1 MFNRHTALASAL
13 LLGLAACSGDSVSP
27 TALSADRAVAQDA
40 ASGGTVVVTES
51 DISRQA
57 EDTPPLRN
65 WVLYT
70 RLAGNGAFVTGPG
83 TPPLGVGSI
92 SLTTPTPADKVQLFN
107 FDHIGTKLA
116 DVRSMSYSTYRTT
129 GTAEQV
135 TAINVVIDFNGPGTD
150 GGFSTLVFEPVYNPD
165 QGAVV
170 SSQWQN
176 WDAYNG
182 GNAIWWSTRP
192 INGVCARECYVTWK
206 QIVSNNPDA
215 VILGGFG
222 LNQGSGGNALI
233 ASADA
238 LHLDTPNMSITYD
251 FEPFRV
257 ATSKQACKDDGW
269 RTLKRADGSGFKNQG
284 DCVSYTE
291 NGR

>member
-1 MFNRHTALASAL
+1 MLKRHAALASSL
-13 LLGLAACSGDSVSP
+13 LLGLAACSGDSLSP
-27 TALSADRAVAQDA
+27 TALSADRAVARDA

-257 ATSKQACKDDGW
+257 ATSKEACKDDGW

>member
-1 MFNRHTALASAL
+1 MLKRHAALASSL
-13 LLGLAACSGDSVSP
+13 LLGLAACSGDSLSP

-135 TAINVVIDFNGPGTD
+135 TAINVVIDFDGPGTAT
-150 GGFSTLVFEPVYNPD
+150 GFSTLVFEPVYNPD

-238 LHLDTPNMSITYD
+238 LHLDTQNSSITYD

-257 ATSKQACKDDGW
+257 ATSKEACKDDGW

>member
-1 MFNRHTALASAL
+1 MLNRHAALASSL
-13 LLGLAACSGDSVSP
+13 LLGLAACSGDSSSP
-27 TALSADRAVAQDA
+27 TALRADRALAQDA

-51 DISRQA
+51 DVSRQA
-57 EDTPPLRN
+57 EDTPPLGH

-70 RLAGNGAFVTGPG
+70 RGAGNGTFVTGPAE
-83 TPPLGVGSI
+83 PPLGVGSI
-92 SLTTPTPADKVQLFN
+92 TLTTPTPADKVQLFN

-135 TAINVVIDFNGPGTD
+135 TAINVVIDFNGPRTA
-150 GGFSTLVFEPVYNPD
+150 GGFSTLVFEPVYNPT
-165 QGAVV
+165 QGPVV
-170 SSQWQN
+170 SNRWQN

-182 GNAIWWSTRP
+182 GNAIWWSTRK
-192 INGVCARECYVTWK
+192 INGACAKLCYVTWGT
-206 QIVSNNPDA
+206 IVSNNPDA

-222 LNQGSGGNALI
+222 LNQGSGGDALV

-257 ATSKQACKDDGW
+257 ATSKDACKDDGW

-291 NGR
+291 NGK

>member
-1 MFNRHTALASAL
+1 MLKRHAALASSL
-13 LLGLAACSGDSVSP
+13 LLGLAACSGDSLSP
-27 TALSADRAVAQDA
+27 TALSADLAVAQDA
-40 ASGGTVVVTES
+40 ASGGTVVITES

-70 RLAGNGAFVTGPG
+70 RLAGNGTFVTGPG
-83 TPPLGVGSI
+83 TPPLGSGSI
-92 SLTTPTPADKVQLFN
+92 TLETPTPADKVQLYN
-107 FDHIGTKLA
+107 YDHIGTKLA

-129 GTAEQV
+129 GTAAQV
-135 TAINVVIDFNGPGTD
+135 TSINVEVDFNGPSIA
-150 GGFSTLVFEPVYNPD
+150 GGYTTLVFEPVYNPD

-170 SSQWQN
+170 SNQWQSWN
-176 WDAYNG
+176 AYNG

-238 LHLDTPNMSITYD
+238 LHLDTPNLSITYD

-257 ATSKQACKDDGW
+257 ATSKEACKDDGW

>member
-1 MFNRHTALASAL
+1 MFKRHAALASSV
-13 LLGLAACSGDSVSP
+13 LLGLAACSADSVSP
-27 TALSADRAVAQDA
+27 TALSADRALAQDA

-51 DISRQA
+51 DISRQP
-57 EDTPPLRN
+57 ENTLPLRN

-70 RLAGNGAFVTGPG
+70 RLAGNGTFVTGPG
-83 TPPLGVGSI
+83 TPPLGGGSI
-92 SLTTPTPADKVQLFN
+92 TLGTPTTADKVQLFN

-129 GTAEQV
+129 GTAAQL
-135 TAINVVIDFNGPGTD
+135 TSINVVVDFNGPSAD
-150 GGFSTLVFEPVYNPD
+150 GGFTTLVFEPVYNPD

-170 SSQWQN
+170 SNQWQR

-182 GNAIWWSTRP
+182 GNGIWWSTRA
-192 INGVCARECYVTWK
+192 INGVCARECYVTWR
-206 QIVSNNPDA
+206 QIVSNNPNA

-222 LNQGSGGNALI
+222 LNQGSGGNAMI

-238 LHLDTPNMSITYD
+238 LHLDTPSMSITYD

-257 ATSKQACKDDGW
+257 ATSKEACKDDGW
-269 RTLKRADGSGFKNQG
+269 RTLKRADGSDFKNQG

>member
-1 MFNRHTALASAL
+1 MLKRHAALASSL
-13 LLGLAACSGDSVSP
+13 LLGLAACSGDSLSP

-257 ATSKQACKDDGW
+257 ATSKEACKDDGW